1 MSTSVGGAGGSSA
14 PLDFDEI
21 EQAVM
26 ESPRG
31 RWFLAEHAK
40 RQRDVE
46 GRSLLSAIARLES
59 AIAANQDELLQRLGR
74 ALESAA
80 AAPMEVIDS
89 PPPALT
95 ERQMKFFR
103 QDEEMFEPA
112 AAATAPGGKTRLIVR
127 RLADTAEHSSP
138 GEPAR
143 PSAAGSASMA
153 EPPANPE
160 PAAMNYAAAKRRIV
174 IIRHKPGD
182 DIDVPLQHE
191 LAEAG

>member
-1 MSTSVGGAGGSSA
+1 
-14 PLDFDEI
+14 
-21 EQAVM
+21 M

-80 AAPMEVIDS
+80 AAPMEAIV
-89 PPPALT
+89 PTPPALT
-95 ERQMKFFR
+95 ERQMTFFR

-127 RLADTAEHSSP
+127 RLADTAEHVSLW
-138 GEPAR
+138 EPAG
-143 PSAAGSASMA
+143 PSAPGSALVA
-153 EPPANPE
+153 EPPAAVN
-160 PAAMNYAAAKRRIV
+160 NAAAKRRIV